1 MLKDYELVW
10 LRELSRRIDAGLPIN
25 RRQMMIDLR
34 AQLPASFKPSDVDGR
49 FLYGTGP
56 SARGLFELG
65 SESQILHDLE
75 STIVHVRDAI
85 VRDPSRSGITDQEI
99 SKALGF
105 PLQRA
110 QRLLQIMCTLGHF
123 SAGSSG
129 LPGNEFGTSQVN
141 LSGEDVLAEFLGFD
155 GVEKMLSQTSDS
167 SIPKRVAQ
175 SAIQASPL
183 PVEVERDTAFIL
195 MNMDPADLSLVD
207 VLSTIKRVCASFEV
221 RAFRIDEVEHQDR
234 ITDRVLEMIRAA
246 ELLIAD
252 LSGERPNVY
261 YEIGFA
267 HAIGKRP
274 ILYRKAGTHLHFDLS
289 VHNVPEYTNVTDLAG
304 RLSKRLEAVLGR
316 SAKTP
321 IA

>member
-10 LRELSRRIDAGLPIN
+10 LRELNRRIEAGLQID
-25 RRQMMIDLR
+25 RRQMMIKLR
-34 AQLPASFKPSDVDGR
+34 AELPARFRPSDVDSR
-49 FLYGTGP
+49 LLYGTGP

-75 STIVHVRDAI
+75 RTITHIRDAM
-85 VRDPSRSGITDQEI
+85 VSDPSRTGITDQEI
-99 SKALGF
+99 AGALGL

-110 QRLLQIMCTLGHF
+110 QRLLQLMCTLGHF
-123 SAGSSG
+123 SAGSAG
-129 LPGNEFGTSQVN
+129 LPGNEFGSTQVN

-155 GVEKMLSQTSDS
+155 GVEKLLKQASDS
-167 SIPKRVAQ
+167 PVPKRAAQ
-175 SAIQASPL
+175 SAIQASSL
-183 PVEVERDTAFIL
+183 PVEVERDTAFVL
-195 MNMDPADLSLVD
+195 MNMDPADPSLID
-207 VLSTIKRVCASFEV
+207 VLSTIKRVCACFGV

-246 ELLIAD
+246 ELLIVD

-274 ILYRKAGTHLHFDLS
+274 ILYRKAGTRLHFDLS
-289 VHNVPEYTNVTDLAG
+289 VHNVPEYMNVTDLAG

-321 IA
+321 MV